1 MRAFLSSALLVC
13 IFGIA
18 LAKKGK
24 NQQKVFHLAK
34 SDSECGTVE
43 KSAWSSG
50 VPADFCK
57 VLDEEVCFCVSKTA
71 GESWHYKCGQCKF
84 RLEVEDAAE
93 RRAGKQNRKNKGGR
107 AFKNAKQLKKQQK
120 QQRRL
125 QKELKQQRKAERIQ
139 RRQERRKNGNNR
151 RQDDDNQI
159 TVDDELALE

>member
-1 MRAFLSSALLVC
+1 MRTFLSSALIVC
-13 IFGIA
+13 LFGIA

-24 NQQKVFHLAK
+24 NHQKAFHLAK
-34 SDSECGTVE
+34 SDAECGTVE
-43 KSAWSSG
+43 RSKWSTGG

-107 AFKNAKQLKKQQK
+107 AIKAAKQLKKQQK
-120 QQRRL
+120 QNRRL
-125 QKELKQQRKAERIQ
+125 QKELKQQRKAERLQ
-139 RRQERRKNGNNR
+139 RRQERRKNNNKR
-151 RQDDDNQI
+151 EDVDN
-159 TVDDELALE
+159 ELALE